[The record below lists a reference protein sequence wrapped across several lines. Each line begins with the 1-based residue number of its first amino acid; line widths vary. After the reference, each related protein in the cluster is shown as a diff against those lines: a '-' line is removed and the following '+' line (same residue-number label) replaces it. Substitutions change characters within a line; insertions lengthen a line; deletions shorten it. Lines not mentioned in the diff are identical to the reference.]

1 MQVDLRDM
9 GSIPEL
15 GRCPGEGNGNALQ
28 DPCLDSPIDRG
39 AWWAAVHGIARV
51 RRRINTFAF
60 TLNTNVRPKTDGEK
74 KGKKER
80 KKGR

>member
-60 TLNTNVRPKTDGEK
+60 NFSADQGGMGGAVGM
-74 KGKKER
+74 G
-80 KKGR
+80 GGMASG